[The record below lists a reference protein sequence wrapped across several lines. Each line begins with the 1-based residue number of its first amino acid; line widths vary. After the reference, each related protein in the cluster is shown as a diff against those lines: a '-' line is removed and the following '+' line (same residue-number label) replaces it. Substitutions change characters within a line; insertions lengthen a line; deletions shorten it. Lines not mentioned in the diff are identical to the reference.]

1 MLAPLAADRVVA
13 NLGTDARD
21 NWIAGNKLL
30 REEAPPF
37 GDPEHVLHYLAR
49 YTHRVAIS
57 NHRLLS
63 VNESEVRFRWRDYK
77 NHNKKRTMTLTW
89 RRVSPPLSSARA
101 SQGFPAH
108 SLFRMASQPKAWT
121 STAALPRSPESAT
134 RNSADAS
141 RASTRRFRMSEV
153 SRTDARLR
161 NVHC

>member
-21 NWIAGNKLL
+21 NWIAGNELL

-37 GDPEHVLHYLAR
+37 GGPEHVLHYLAR

-101 SQGFPAH
+101 S
-108 SLFRMASQPKAWT
+108 
-121 STAALPRSPESAT
+121 
-134 RNSADAS
+134 
-141 RASTRRFRMSEV
+141 
-153 SRTDARLR
+153 
-161 NVHC
+161 